1 MSSTRKTIGL
11 TLALIGV
18 VIAVM
23 GLAILLD
30 VAGSKEWTAYT
41 LIALAVFMLIYGA
54 LVAYYLDKPKNVRAP
69 SAAPAPVAQRRTG
82 SYEAEAAGIGEG
94 RLADAIRFGA
104 AKIDAK
110 VAAGK
115 MSEGTANVFFG
126 KLMSYVPKI
135 GTEEEE
141 AACVSVAQLI
151 GGINDSFENVKPA
164 ASSGDAGEA
173 HGAHAGAEDSSDGRK
188 LIKAPKQKREKPKK
202 VKAAKPA
209 KPAKPAKAEKAVA
222 AKSVKAASAAAA
234 GAYTAKT
241 ANVGSGKLANAIK
254 YGAAKIDAKIAA
266 GTMSEGT
273 ADVFY
278 GKLMSYAPKI
288 GTDEEE
294 ASLLPVSQL
303 IGGINDSAENK
314 KAAPVAAPAKA
325 APAKVEKTVEEKP
338 VENAKPVEE
347 KPAKKEKPAKEKPVA
362 AAAPVAKAAA
372 GAYASKPIKAGTG
385 RLADAIK
392 YGAQRIDARLD
403 AGEIDDAAGSAFFDK
418 LVSFA
423 PKAGTDGEE
432 AALVS
437 VAQVISAI
445 NRA

>member
-54 LVAYYLDKPKNVRAP
+54 LVAYYIDKPKKARAP

-110 VAAGK
+110 VAAGT

-173 HGAHAGAEDSSDGRK
+173 HGAHAEAEGSDDGRK

-209 KPAKPAKAEKAVA
+209 KPAKAEKAVA
-222 AKSVKAASAAAA
+222 AKPAKAATAAAA
-234 GAYTAKT
+234 GAYAAKT
-241 ANVGSGKLANAIK
+241 NVGSGKLADAIK
-254 YGAAKIDAKIAA
+254 YGAAKIDAKVAA

-278 GKLMSYAPKI
+278 GKLMSYAPKV

-314 KAAPVAAPAKA
+314 KTAPVAAPAKA
-325 APAKVEKTVEEKP
+325 APAKAEKTVEEKP
-338 VENAKPVEE
+338 VEKAKPAEE
-347 KPAKKEKPAKEKPVA
+347 PAKKEKPAKEKPVA
-362 AAAPVAKAAA
+362 AAAAPVAKAAA
-372 GAYASKPIKAGTG
+372 GAYAAKPIKAGTG

-392 YGAQRIDARLD
+392 YGAQRIDARLG
-403 AGEIDDAAGSAFFDK
+403 AGEIDDDAANVFFDK

>member
-1 MSSTRKTIGL
+1 MFMSSTRKTIGL

-54 LVAYYLDKPKNVRAP
+54 LVAYYLDKPKKARAP

-110 VAAGK
+110 VAAGT

-126 KLMSYVPKI
+126 KLMSYAPKI

-151 GGINDSFENVKPA
+151 GGINDSFENVKPVA
-164 ASSGDAGEA
+164 GSDDAGEA
-173 HGAHAGAEDSSDGRK
+173 HGAHAGAEDFGDGRK

-202 VKAAKPA
+202 VKAE

-222 AKSVKAASAAAA
+222 AKSVKAAPAATA
-234 GAYTAKT
+234 GAYAVKT
-241 ANVGSGKLANAIK
+241 NVGNGKLADAIK
-254 YGAAKIDAKIAA
+254 YGAAKIDAKVAA

-314 KAAPVAAPAKA
+314 KAAPAKA

-338 VENAKPVEE
+338 VEKAKTVEE
-347 KPAKKEKPAKEKPVA
+347 KPEKKEKPAKEKPVA
-362 AAAPVAKAAA
+362 AAAAPVAKATA
-372 GAYASKPIKAGTG
+372 GAYAAKPIKAGTG

-392 YGAQRIDARLD
+392 YGAQRIDARLG
-403 AGEIDDAAGSAFFDK
+403 AGEIDDAAASAFFDK